1 MKDPGLNLRHK
12 IMTIRA
18 YSLDYVNDPKPVR
31 EYLKYLKKE
40 GRPYS
45 DQDAIIAKK
54 LAPIIKGL
62 DVIMQKSSK
71 SPSMKKEFN
80 KKIDNLYTI
89 CQGASWDR
97 FLNNRAKQ
105 IKKKEAE
112 KNKKELEKLKSTIEK
127 KENRLRI
134 SQVIS
139 DENNEAVEGILMS
152 LNDFL
157 AEAENATLPIKNKN
171 DLVYLLTAIFHDLNP
186 DNNGLIGLEIGPD
199 EKESA
204 HAWLKKL
211 DKLFAQASRK
221 ISCVN
226 TT

>member
-1 MKDPGLNLRHK
+1 
-12 IMTIRA
+12 MTIRA

-97 FLNNRAKQ
+97 FLNNRARQ

-134 SQVIS
+134 S
-139 DENNEAVEGILMS
+139 AGY
-152 LNDFL
+152 F
-157 AEAENATLPIKNKN
+157 
-171 DLVYLLTAIFHDLNP
+171 
-186 DNNGLIGLEIGPD
+186 
-199 EKESA
+199 
-204 HAWLKKL
+204 
-211 DKLFAQASRK
+211 R
-221 ISCVN
+221 
-226 TT
+226 